1 MLKILTRVRRVR
13 LADAERNE
21 LIANLDGAEQTAVV
35 RAMRARCFELSGV
48 NKDAAKHVATN
59 KTGETKQ
66 SGEVSDV
73 ADATERRLF
82 PKRDLDVDS
91 YTHGEIFVAPA
102 HALFLVFDQARDEHQ
117 TDAATANVQRQHLRV
132 GCIFDINAERTNAQ
146 ADHAATL
153 LKRFCARIDEQL
165 ARLHAEDSDRTGASQ
180 EAIESESSWQTDTD
194 FSASATWQRLRGLRD
209 SLNSP
214 DRVDNGQDATVE
226 RAAPQQPTLQ
236 DERAVEV
243 LGDADVRRWL
253 RRLRESRQEN
263 RPRETNGSQ
272 SGAQNSNETA
282 SNKPQPE
289 LMTRMRDAGL
299 INAEIVVSCR
309 EAKRALFRLPSSA
322 ALAAITATNAACSEC
337 GALIGDEK
345 IEEHGAPTPLAF
357 SLLDGGAWLG
367 QHIRTSLAGYGIDL
381 AEDLI
386 APDQSDGSDVNSF
399 AAMRLL
405 VNYCGEMLLIVAR
418 DGDFTAAHS
427 QRAIDS
433 LIELDAARLLVVAT
447 GEITP
452 DAHAR
457 LRSYDESTH
466 AATPLE
472 TFFAEGTP
480 AIKSALERALTHCAQ
495 DALRRSLAALNAD
508 LGFPAN
514 ALIEAKF
521 GSIAKSG
528 DRKEVSVE
536 RATESNGNMLSDIAE
551 SAVGAVA
558 GRLGSF

>member
-21 LIANLDGAEQTAVV
+21 LIANLDGAEQTAIV
-35 RAMRARCFELSGV
+35 RAMRARCFELLGV
-48 NKDAAKHVATN
+48 KNDVPDAF
-59 KTGETKQ
+59 EQ
-66 SGEVSDV
+66 
-73 ADATERRLF
+73 RLF
-82 PKRDLDVDS
+82 PKSELGVDS
-91 YTHGEIFVAPA
+91 HTHGEIFVAPA
-102 HALFLVFDQARDEHQ
+102 HRLFLIFDRTRGEHRMD
-117 TDAATANVQRQHLRV
+117 DAATADARQQQQQVLRV
-132 GCIFDINAERTNAQ
+132 GCIVDIEDATTDAQTDRATTN
-146 ADHAATL
+146 L
-153 LKRFCARIDEQL
+153 ERFCAQIDQQL
-165 ARLHAEDSDRTGASQ
+165 ARLHAEDSDRTSAQQS
-180 EAIESESSWQTDTD
+180 AESESSWQTDTD
-194 FSASATWQRLRGLRD
+194 LSASATWQRLRD

-214 DRVDNGQDATVE
+214 DRVGDGQDATVE

-263 RPRETNGSQ
+263 RTRETNGSQ
-272 SGAQNSNETA
+272 SGAQNSNESA

-289 LMTRMRDAGL
+289 LMARMRDAGL

-309 EAKRALFRLPSSA
+309 EAKRALFRLPSSE

-357 SLLDGGAWLG
+357 SLLDAGAWLG

-386 APDQSDGSDVNSF
+386 DPDQSDVDDVNSF

-433 LIELDAARLLVVAT
+433 LIEFDAARLLVVAT
-447 GEITP
+447 GEITL

-466 AATPLE
+466 AAAPLE
-472 TFFAEGTP
+472 MFFAEGTP
-480 AIKSALERALTHCAQ
+480 AIKSTLERALTHCAQ
-495 DALRRSLAALNAD
+495 DAVRRSLAALNAD
-508 LGFPAN
+508 LGFPAT
-514 ALIEAKF
+514 ALIEAKVQ
-521 GSIAKSG
+521 SITESS

-536 RATESNGNMLSDIAE
+536 RATESKGNMLSDIAE